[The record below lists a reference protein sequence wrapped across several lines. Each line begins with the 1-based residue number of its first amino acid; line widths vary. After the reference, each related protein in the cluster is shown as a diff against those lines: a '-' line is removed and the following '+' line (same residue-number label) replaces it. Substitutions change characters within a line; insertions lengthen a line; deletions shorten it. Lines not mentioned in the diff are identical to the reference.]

1 MIAYIALGA
10 NQGDPRMPLEAALTA
25 LAALPHTRLEARSSF
40 YRTAPIGYE
49 NQPDFINAVARLET
63 TLEPS
68 PLLDALQAI
77 EEQHGRKRTLPNG
90 PRTLDLDLLLHGDTR
105 IRTTRLSLPH
115 PRMHER
121 AFVLVPLAEIAPD
134 LSIPGRGR
142 IRDLIERIRGQAIE
156 RLSD

>member
-1 MIAYIALGA
+1 
-10 NQGDPRMPLEAALTA
+10 MPLEAALTA